1 MPIPVCHWWWLRTC
15 KCSLEKR
22 KAVIGNANTLQVT
35 CEKRRYVK
43 LKRLSAV
50 KSGRTV
56 TSLKIVELC
65 HFRMTMPEG
74 NEKSS
79 RCART
84 WRDEMFWRR
93 VSMSR
98 QIGGIVRSVRWKR
111 LLVTASLVLPVG
123 CASIPSNTPV
133 AESKQRA
140 VPVAIRQFTAQ
151 NATPAASPIAMTG
164 LVPRQSDIARV
175 SPVAAT
181 TVSATPGAAFA
192 DVLPASVLGQSPV
205 SVGDVVEPGRLPVSQ
220 SSPIS
225 VSSKNSNV
233 KSDDVRYV
241 VARVEYVPVPAPG
254 AESSDTSE
262 PVPSEMVSDS
272 DFLDPQKLDMSTA
285 LQLVAGQNPQVA
297 FAHQR
302 ILEAAEALWL
312 PSIRAGISL
321 NRHEGN
327 LQNSNGQIVDISRSS
342 LQGGF
347 GARAVGAGTN
357 PVPGLSA
364 EFHLSDAVFAPRI
377 AERNLEAS
385 NFSSWGTYHD
395 QMLRASTAY
404 LELLRSHQEGA
415 IARETLNNADELA
428 RLTKTFASTGQGAQ
442 ADADRAATERAI
454 RQNDVARAV
463 EAADVASARLA
474 EVLHLDAPVRV
485 VPTEQQVAPINLVSL
500 APSIQ
505 EMVAIGLSSR
515 PETGENSQ
523 LVAAACERLQ
533 REKYAPLLPSMLLG
547 LSYGGFGGGV
557 GDTIGNFNDRLDLD
571 VSAVWE
577 IRNFGRGE
585 AAAQEVARAQI
596 EQARYRE
603 IETMDRISREV
614 VETRSQVKSR
624 HRQIETSQAAVKAAQ
639 QSYAR
644 NRQRINEG
652 QGLPIEFL
660 QSLQALDQA
669 QREYLRS
676 VTDYNV
682 AQFRLHHAL
691 GWPSDTSNTLQR

>member
-1 MPIPVCHWWWLRTC
+1 MRFVLVCNREVILDTFLR
-15 KCSLEKR
+15 E
-22 KAVIGNANTLQVT
+22 
-35 CEKRRYVK
+35 
-43 LKRLSAV
+43 LSGGWTSMFKQKTAA
-50 KSGRTV
+50 GR
-56 TSLKIVELC
+56 SI
-65 HFRMTMPEG
+65 
-74 NEKSS
+74 
-79 RCART
+79 
-84 WRDEMFWRR
+84 
-93 VSMSR
+93 
-98 QIGGIVRSVRWKR
+98 RWKK
-111 LLVTASLVLPVG
+111 LLVTGALILPVG
-123 CASIPSNTPV
+123 CASVQPNSPV
-133 AESKQRA
+133 AESTQRA
-140 VPVAIRQFTAQ
+140 VPVAIRRFTAQ
-151 NATPAASPIAMTG
+151 NAMPASSPIAMTG
-164 LVPRQSDIARV
+164 LVSRQSDIGRV

-181 TVSATPGAAFA
+181 TVSGRPSAVFFDA
-192 DVLPASVLGQSPV
+192 LPVAGESLV
-205 SVGDVVEPGRLPVSQ
+205 SVGDVIEPGRLPVNDASQ
-220 SSPIS
+220 IPASGGPQIS
-225 VSSKNSNV
+225 GADSDGV
-233 KSDDVRYV
+233 KYV

-254 AESSDTSE
+254 VESSSVDAT
-262 PVPSEMVSDS
+262 PAPLLAADDS

-302 ILEAAEALWL
+302 IAEAAARLEAAEALWL

-321 NRHEGN
+321 NRHEGT
-327 LQNSNGQIVDISRSS
+327 LQNSNGQIVDISRTS

-347 GARAVGAGTN
+347 GAGAVGAGTN
-357 PVPGLSA
+357 PIPGLLA

-377 AERNLEAS
+377 AERNLEAH

-404 LELLRSHQEGA
+404 LELLRAHQEGA
-415 IARETLNNADELA
+415 IARETLSNADELT
-428 RLTKTFASTGQGAQ
+428 RLTTSFASTGQGAQ

-463 EAADVASARLA
+463 EAVDVASARLA

-485 VPTEQQVAPINLVSL
+485 IPTEQQVAPINLVSL
-500 APSIQ
+500 APSVQ

-515 PETGENSQ
+515 PEIGENSQ

-547 LSYGGFGGGV
+547 LSYGGFGGGL
-557 GDTIGNFNDRLDLD
+557 GDTVGNFNDRLDVD

-577 IRNFGRGE
+577 IRNFGRGDV
-585 AAAQEVARAQI
+585 AAQNVAQAQI

-603 IETMDRISREV
+603 IETMDRVSREIV
-614 VETRSQVKSR
+614 VARSQVKSR
-624 HRQIETSQAAVKAAQ
+624 QRQIETAQSAVKAAR

-652 QGLPIEFL
+652 QGLPIEFM

-676 VTDYNV
+676 VTDFNI
-682 AQFRLHHAL
+682 AQFHLHHAL
-691 GWPSDTSNTLQR
+691 GWPSDVEVAASANR

>member
-1 MPIPVCHWWWLRTC
+1 MFKQNRASG
-15 KCSLEKR
+15 CS
-22 KAVIGNANTLQVT
+22 I
-35 CEKRRYVK
+35 
-43 LKRLSAV
+43 
-50 KSGRTV
+50 
-56 TSLKIVELC
+56 
-65 HFRMTMPEG
+65 
-74 NEKSS
+74 
-79 RCART
+79 
-84 WRDEMFWRR
+84 
-93 VSMSR
+93 
-98 QIGGIVRSVRWKR
+98 RWKK
-111 LLVTASLVLPVG
+111 LLKTGALVLPVG
-123 CASIPSNTPV
+123 CASVQSNTPV
-133 AESKQRA
+133 AESMQRT

-151 NATPAASPIAMTG
+151 NATPAASPIAMTE
-164 LVPRQSDIARV
+164 LVAGQSEIGWV

-181 TVSATPGAAFA
+181 TASGKPGAVFSDSFPVAA
-192 DVLPASVLGQSPV
+192 PSLISIDDVI
-205 SVGDVVEPGRLPVSQ
+205 EPGRLAVIDT
-220 SSPIS
+220 SSIQAGGDRQIPGS
-225 VSSKNSNV
+225 DSGDV
-233 KSDDVRYV
+233 KYV
-241 VARVEYVPVPAPG
+241 VARVEYVPLPAPG
-254 AESSDTSE
+254 VEPSSGNAAPLPTD
-262 PVPSEMVSDS
+262 DDA

-285 LQLVAGQNPQVA
+285 LQLIAGQNPQVA

-302 ILEAAEALWL
+302 IAEAAARLEAAEALWL

-327 LQNSNGQIVDISRSS
+327 LQNSNGQIVDISRTS

-347 GARAVGAGTN
+347 GAGAVGAGTN

-377 AERNLEAS
+377 AERNLEAR

-395 QMLRASTAY
+395 QMLRASMAY
-404 LELLRSHQEGA
+404 LELLRAHQEGA
-415 IARETLNNADELA
+415 IARETLGNADELT
-428 RLTKTFASTGQGAQ
+428 RLTTSFASTGQGAQ

-454 RQNDVARAV
+454 RKNDVARAV
-463 EAADVASARLA
+463 EAVDVASARLA

-485 VPTEQQVAPINLVSL
+485 IPTEQQVAPINLVSL
-500 APSIQ
+500 APSVQ

-515 PETGENSQ
+515 PEIGENSQ

-557 GDTIGNFNDRLDLD
+557 GDTIGNFNDRLDVD

-577 IRNFGRGE
+577 IRGLGRGDV
-585 AAAQEVARAQI
+585 AAQNVAQAQI
-596 EQARYRE
+596 EQARFQE
-603 IETMDRISREV
+603 IQTMDRISREI
-614 VETRSQVKSR
+614 VEARSQVKSR
-624 HRQIETSQAAVKAAQ
+624 QHQIETAQSAVKAAR
-639 QSYAR
+639 QSYDR

-676 VTDYNV
+676 VTDFNV

-691 GWPSDTSNTLQR
+691 GWPSDLEIQPSLTRQM

>member
-1 MPIPVCHWWWLRTC
+1 MF
-15 KCSLEKR
+15 KQNS
-22 KAVIGNANTLQVT
+22 
-35 CEKRRYVK
+35 
-43 LKRLSAV
+43 SA
-50 KSGRTV
+50 GR
-56 TSLKIVELC
+56 
-65 HFRMTMPEG
+65 
-74 NEKSS
+74 
-79 RCART
+79 
-84 WRDEMFWRR
+84 
-93 VSMSR
+93 
-98 QIGGIVRSVRWKR
+98 GIRWKK
-111 LLVTASLVLPVG
+111 LLVTAALVMPIG
-123 CASIPSNTPV
+123 CASVQPNYPV

-151 NATPAASPIAMTG
+151 NATPTASPIAMTTA
-164 LVPRQSDIARV
+164 LIAQQSNIARV

-181 TVSATPGAAFA
+181 TVSGESSAVFSETPPQTA
-192 DVLPASVLGQSPV
+192 QSLV
-205 SVGDVVEPGRLPVSQ
+205 SVGDVIEPGRLLLSD
-220 SSPIS
+220 SSPITAS
-225 VSSKNSNV
+225 VGQQVSGSDSGEV
-233 KSDDVRYV
+233 KYV
-241 VARVEYVPVPAPG
+241 VTRVEYVPVPAPG
-254 AESSDTSE
+254 VESVAGISE
-262 PVPSEMVSDS
+262 PAALPPADDA

-302 ILEAAEALWL
+302 IAEAAARLEAAEALWL
-312 PSIRAGISL
+312 PSIRAGVSL

-327 LQNSNGQIVDISRSS
+327 LQNSNGQIVDVSRTS

-347 GARAVGAGTN
+347 GAGAVGAGTN
-357 PVPGLSA
+357 PLPGLSA
-364 EFHLSDAVFAPRI
+364 EFHLSDAVFASRI
-377 AERNLEAS
+377 AERNLEAR
-385 NFSSWGTYHD
+385 NFNSWGTYHD

-404 LELLRSHQEGA
+404 LELLRAHQEGA
-415 IARETLNNADELA
+415 IARETLRNADELT
-428 RLTKTFASTGQGAQ
+428 RLTTSFASTGQGAQ

-463 EAADVASARLA
+463 EAVDVASARLA

-485 VPTEQQVAPINLVSL
+485 IPTEQQVAPINLVSL
-500 APSIQ
+500 GPSVQ

-515 PETGENSQ
+515 PEIGENSQ

-547 LSYGGFGGGV
+547 LSYGGFGGGL
-557 GDTIGNFNDRLDLD
+557 GDTVGNFNDRLDVD

-577 IRNFGRGE
+577 IRNFGRGDV
-585 AAAQEVARAQI
+585 AAQNVAQAQI

-603 IETMDRISREV
+603 IETMDRISREI
-614 VETRSQVKSR
+614 VESRSQVKSR
-624 HRQIETSQAAVKAAQ
+624 KHQIETARAAVKAAR

-652 QGLPIEFL
+652 QGLPIEFM

-676 VTDYNV
+676 VTDFNV

-691 GWPSDTSNTLQR
+691 GWPSDVEVTASAKWSSR

>member
-1 MPIPVCHWWWLRTC
+1 M
-15 KCSLEKR
+15 
-22 KAVIGNANTLQVT
+22 
-35 CEKRRYVK
+35 
-43 LKRLSAV
+43 
-50 KSGRTV
+50 
-56 TSLKIVELC
+56 
-65 HFRMTMPEG
+65 
-74 NEKSS
+74 
-79 RCART
+79 
-84 WRDEMFWRR
+84 
-93 VSMSR
+93 
-98 QIGGIVRSVRWKR
+98 
-111 LLVTASLVLPVG
+111 LPVG
-123 CASIPSNTPV
+123 CASVQSGTPV
-133 AESKQRA
+133 AESMQRT

-151 NATPAASPIAMTG
+151 NTTPAASPIAMTG
-164 LVPRQSDIARV
+164 LVARQSEIGWV

-181 TVSATPGAAFA
+181 TVSGKPSAVFA
-192 DVLPASVLGQSPV
+192 NSLPAADQSLV
-205 SVGDVVEPGRLPVSQ
+205 SVGDVIEPARLPVIITSAIQ
-220 SSPIS
+220 AGGDQEVPD
-225 VSSKNSNV
+225 
-233 KSDDVRYV
+233 SDSGALKYV
-241 VARVEYVPVPAPG
+241 VARVEYVPLPAPG
-254 AESSDTSE
+254 FESSSGGA
-262 PVPSEMVSDS
+262 VSLPTADYA

-285 LQLVAGQNPQVA
+285 LQLIAGQNPQVA

-302 ILEAAEALWL
+302 IAEAAARLEAAEALWL
-312 PSIRAGISL
+312 PSIRAGVSL

-327 LQNSNGQIVDISRSS
+327 LQNSNGQIVDISRTS

-347 GARAVGAGTN
+347 GAGAVGAGTN

-377 AERNLEAS
+377 AERNLDARS
-385 NFSSWGTYHD
+385 FSSWGTYHD

-404 LELLRSHQEGA
+404 LELLRAHQEGA
-415 IARETLNNADELA
+415 IARETLGNADELT
-428 RLTKTFASTGQGAQ
+428 RLTTSFASTGQGAQ

-454 RQNDVARAV
+454 RKNDVARAM
-463 EAADVASARLA
+463 EAVDVASARLA

-485 VPTEQQVAPINLVSL
+485 IPTEQQVAPINLVSL
-500 APSIQ
+500 APSVQ

-515 PETGENSQ
+515 PEIGENSQ

-557 GDTIGNFNDRLDLD
+557 GDTIGNFNDRLDVD

-577 IRNFGRGE
+577 IRNLGRGDV
-585 AAAQEVARAQI
+585 AARNVAQAQI
-596 EQARYRE
+596 EQARFQE
-603 IETMDRISREV
+603 IQTMDRISREI
-614 VETRSQVKSR
+614 VEARSQVKSR
-624 HRQIETSQAAVKAAQ
+624 QHQIETAQSAVKAAR

-676 VTDYNV
+676 VTDFNV

-691 GWPSDTSNTLQR
+691 GWPSDVEFQPSSSRQN